1 MIIDHFSFDI
11 KHLLTDSRLLVEGS
25 GTLFFAIRSATND
38 GHKYIDAL
46 IKNGVKGFV
55 VDRYFNIGERIKC
68 AEFIVSDDVVKTMQQ
83 IAMEH
88 RLRFDIDVIAIT
100 GSNGKTIVK
109 EWMKTVLSYEH
120 NIVSTPK
127 SYNSQI
133 GVPLSV
139 WQIKEGDDIAIFEA
153 GISQVGEMEALR
165 DVIMPNYGIFTHIG
179 DAHNDGF
186 ANLESKIIEKLKLF
200 KDCKQLIVGG
210 IDGLVAKTIRKFG
223 ITVGKLFTY
232 GDSKHD
238 TLQILNSFTDENHHT
253 SLSLHDN
260 IVGETFPIL
269 IPFSDKASVENALNV
284 VSMMIVLGYDKAV
297 IAERIGLL
305 DKVEMRLEVKEGIGE
320 SIVINDSYSFDW
332 DSLVIA
338 VDYLN
343 NNYKGV
349 KKSVI
354 LSDIANK
361 YRGEGNIYDDIS
373 KLIQRKEI
381 QKVVLI
387 GSEITNYFYD
397 FDGKVFRFK
406 STDEFLNSNTIGDFS
421 KEVILVKGARMFGFE
436 SIVKALENKNHG
448 TILDVNLNALGHNL
462 KYYKSLMLPEVKM
475 AAMVKAFGY
484 GAGSYEI
491 ARTLRFHGIDYL
503 IVAYSDEGRELRQ
516 AGIDLPIMVMNPED
530 MDFET
535 MSRWELEPEIYSLN
549 VLDKLLKGIS
559 NNDNKEVKIHIK
571 LDTGMHRLGFI
582 EEDIKTLIT
591 RIIHHPNVKIA
602 SLFSHL
608 AASDNPVH
616 DDFTLQQINTFKRMS
631 DYICSQFNYKILLH
645 IANTSAIT
653 RFPSAHFDMV
663 RLGIGLYGVSNDT
676 KETLKL
682 RTVSSLKSFICQ
694 IKSVSKGDSVGY
706 NRNAIME
713 RNSVIGVVPIGY
725 ADGYTRAFGNGCGEM
740 FVNGKI
746 AHTIGNI
753 CMDMCMIDI
762 TDIDCKEGDS
772 VEIFGDKIKVSYLA
786 NKIGTIPYELM
797 TGISRRVKRIYF
809 NE

>member
-1 MIIDHFSFDI
+1 MIVDHFSFDI
-11 KHLLTDSRLLVEGS
+11 RHLLTDSRLLVEGS
-25 GTLFFAIRSATND
+25 GTLFFAIRSSTND

-46 IKNGVKGFV
+46 IRNGVKGFV
-55 VDRYFNIGERIKC
+55 VDRYFDVGDRIKY
-68 AEFIVSDDVVKTMQQ
+68 AEFIISDDVVKTMQQ
-83 IAMEH
+83 IALEH

-109 EWMKTVLSYEH
+109 EWIKTVLSYEH
-120 NIVSTPK
+120 NVVATPK

-139 WQIKEGDDIAIFEA
+139 WQIKQGDDIAIFEA
-153 GISQVGEMEALR
+153 GISQVGEMDALR
-165 DVIMPNYGIFTHIG
+165 EVIMPNYGIFTHIG

-186 ANLESKIIEKLKLF
+186 ANLESKILEKLKLF

-210 IDGLVAKTIRKFG
+210 IDGMIAKTIRKFG
-223 ITVGKLFTY
+223 IGVGKLFTY
-232 GDSKHD
+232 GDSKYD
-238 TLQILNSFTDENHHT
+238 TLQILGSSIDENQHT
-253 SLSLHDN
+253 SINLHDN
-260 IVGETFPIL
+260 IVGETFSVS
-269 IPFSDKASVENALNV
+269 IPFTDKASIENALSV
-284 VSMMIVLGYDKAV
+284 VSMMLILEYNKTV
-297 IAERIGLL
+297 ITERIGLL

-343 NNYKGV
+343 NNYKDM

-354 LSDIANK
+354 LSDISNK
-361 YRGEGNIYDDIS
+361 YRGDGNIYDDIS
-373 KLIQRKEI
+373 KLIKRKEI
-381 QKVVLI
+381 EKVVLI
-387 GSEITNYFYD
+387 GSEITNYLYD

-406 STDEFLNSNTIGDFS
+406 STDEFLSSNTIDDFS
-421 KEVILVKGARMFGFE
+421 KEVILVKGARKFEFE

-462 KYYKSLMLPEVKM
+462 KYYKSIMLPEVKM
-475 AAMVKAFGY
+475 AVMVKAFGY
-484 GAGSYEI
+484 GTGSYEV
-491 ARTLRFHGIDYL
+491 ARTLRFRGIDYL
-503 IVAYSDEGRELRQ
+503 IVAYSDEGKELRH
-516 AGIDLPIMVMNPED
+516 AGVDLPIMVMNPED
-530 MDFET
+530 MDFDT
-535 MSRWELEPEIYSLN
+535 MSRWDLEPEIYSLN
-549 VLDKLLKGIS
+549 VLDRFLKGIS
-559 NNDNKEVKIHIK
+559 NDDNKEVKIHIK
-571 LDTGMHRLGFI
+571 LDTGMHRLGFT
-582 EEDIKTLIT
+582 EHDVDELIT
-591 RIIHHPNVKIA
+591 RITHNPNVKIA

-608 AASDNPVH
+608 AASDNPIY
-616 DDFTLQQINTFKRMS
+616 DDFTFQQINTFQRMS
-631 DYICSQFNYKILLH
+631 NHISAQFNYKILLH

-676 KETLKL
+676 EENLKL

-694 IKSVSKGDSVGY
+694 IKNVSKGDSVGY
-706 NRNAIME
+706 NRNAVME

-725 ADGYTRAFGNGCGEM
+725 ADGYMRAFGNGCGEM

-746 AHTIGNI
+746 VHTIGNI
-753 CMDMCMIDI
+753 CMDMCMIDV

-772 VEIFGDKIKVSYLA
+772 VEIFGDKIKVSHLA

-797 TGISRRVKRIYF
+797 TGVSRRVKRVYF